1 MKLTAEK
8 LKKLIKEE
16 MENLSEM
23 MPPESFM
30 DEPAPDDAG
39 AGEFEAQLR
48 SSIEMAKNTGMSMVE
63 IMAIVAEICEN

>member
-39 AGEFEAQLR
+39 
-48 SSIEMAKNTGMSMVE
+48 
-63 IMAIVAEICEN
+63 